1 MSGVEIAGFVLASVP
16 LMISA
21 LEHYVDGVDTITRWW
36 KYKAELTSFAN
47 ILCAESTRFLLTCE
61 RLLRDLVPEESL
73 GLLMA
78 DPSCSLWKDPQ
89 LEEKLRMRLQFS
101 YTVFL
106 KVLGDM
112 DGALKD
118 LQMKLKL
125 DPQWK
130 VSEIWLR
137 LRRNHHR

>member
-16 LMISA
+16 LVISA
-21 LEHYVDGVDTITRWW
+21 LEHYVDGLDTMTRWW
-36 KYKAELTSFAN
+36 RYRAELISFAN

-78 DPSCSLWKDPQ
+78 DPGCSLWKDPW

-130 VSEIWLR
+130 VSGIWLR